1 MVITK
6 DAVERFSH
14 PSHRFRVQAGF
25 LWSHCQFCAHII
37 QHAEL
42 HSKLERQCH
51 LPDFYIPSPLS
62 QSLDCSEERSCSS
75 LPKHRSVKS
84 FLCST
89 YHFYKPENR
98 PGSVCQRR
106 RSPYHSRRVAR
117 ATLAAADCRQEP
129 STTSFLFSAFS
140 HTYIFIIWGS
150 DFPPSSSSHF
160 QGSVDLLPLLYR
172 LSKSLTTLENLTDIY
187 QPNGKNN

>member
-89 YHFYKPENR
+89 YHFYKPESR

-129 STTSFLFSAFS
+129 S
-140 HTYIFIIWGS
+140 H
-150 DFPPSSSSHF
+150 
-160 QGSVDLLPLLYR
+160 LLPVLCFQSYIHFHNLGLR
-172 LSKSLTTLENLTDIY
+172 LPSLFFFSLPRFCRSPTTALQTLEEFDYT
-187 QPNGKNN
+187 